1 MMIIM
6 LTSQYDDHHTC
17 WQEDQTDFASTGST
31 YRNRAYKRQRC
42 KSMTTTVATAPTQTV
57 QPLTGKVV
65 ALLAGLAAISMLSTN
80 IILPAFP
87 AIGEDLG
94 VSARELGLTLSSFF
108 ITFALGQL
116 VVGPLADRYGR
127 KKLVLGGLCIFVVG
141 TVIAGLASTLDMLIA
156 GRIIQALGVCAAS
169 VLSRAI
175 ARDLFEGETLARAL
189 SLTMIATAA
198 APGFSP
204 LLGSLLSAT
213 LGWRAI
219 FILVGLAAVALAF
232 FYVQSLGE
240 THPVDRRAP
249 HSTRSVV
256 LAYRKLALDTRFI
269 LPAVSMSLL
278 MSGLFASF
286 AAAPAILMKGIG
298 LTSLQTGL
306 YFAATVFVVF
316 AAGMAAPRL
325 AHRHGSRIIT
335 LLGIACAMAGGGLL
349 LVGPADPS
357 LGWYALSMVTFLWGM
372 GLANPLGTAIAMQPF
387 GREAGMTSALLGF
400 ISMGAA
406 ALTTWLASVLT
417 FAPVTTLGG
426 IQATACLIAWVL
438 FVLRGSLAK

>member
-1 MMIIM
+1 MEAR
-6 LTSQYDDHHTC
+6 TSLAITATQPH
-17 WQEDQTDFASTGST
+17 AST
-31 YRNRAYKRQRC
+31 
-42 KSMTTTVATAPTQTV
+42 

-80 IILPAFP
+80 IILPAF
-87 AIGEDLG
+87 ADIGEDLG
-94 VSARELGLTLSSFF
+94 VTARELGLTLSSFF

-127 KKLVLGGLCIFVVG
+127 QKLVLGGLSVFVVG
-141 TVIAGLASTLDMLIA
+141 TVIAGLATTLDVLIA
-156 GRIIQALGVCAAS
+156 GRIVQALGVCAAS

-204 LLGSLLSAT
+204 LAGSVLSVT

-219 FILVGLAAVALAF
+219 FILVGLAAVVLAF
-232 FYVQSLGE
+232 FYVRDLGE
-240 THPVDRRAP
+240 THPADRRAP
-249 HSTRSVV
+249 HSAKSVV
-256 LAYRKLALDTRFI
+256 LAYGRLTLDRRFI
-269 LPAVSMSLL
+269 LPALSMSLL
-278 MSGLFASF
+278 LSGLFASF
-286 AAAPAILMKGIG
+286 AAAPAILMQGIG

-325 AHRHGSRIIT
+325 AHRHGARIAT
-335 LLGIACAMAGGGLL
+335 LVGIACAMTGGGLL
-349 LVGPADPS
+349 LVGPAAPG
-357 LGWYALSMVTFLWGM
+357 LGWYALSMITFLWGM
-372 GLANPLGTAIAMQPF
+372 GLANPLGTAITMGPF
-387 GREAGMTSALLGF
+387 GKEAGMASALLGF
-400 ISMGAA
+400 LSMGAA
-406 ALTTWLASVLT
+406 ALTTWLASVLS

-426 IQATACLIAWVL
+426 IQTMACLVALVL
-438 FVLRGSLAK
+438 FVLRGRL

>member
-1 MMIIM
+1 MEAR
-6 LTSQYDDHHTC
+6 TSLAITATQPH
-17 WQEDQTDFASTGST
+17 AST
-31 YRNRAYKRQRC
+31 
-42 KSMTTTVATAPTQTV
+42 

-80 IILPAFP
+80 IILPAF
-87 AIGEDLG
+87 ADIGEDLG
-94 VSARELGLTLSSFF
+94 VTARELGLTLSSFF

-127 KKLVLGGLCIFVVG
+127 QKLVLGGLSVFVVG
-141 TVIAGLASTLDMLIA
+141 TVIAGLATTLDALIA
-156 GRIIQALGVCAAS
+156 GRIVQALGVCAAS

-204 LLGSLLSAT
+204 LAGSVLSVT

-219 FILVGLAAVALAF
+219 FILVGLAAVILAF
-232 FYVQSLGE
+232 FYVRDLGE
-240 THPVDRRAP
+240 THPADRRAP
-249 HSTRSVV
+249 HSAKSVV
-256 LAYRKLALDTRFI
+256 LAYGRLALDRRFI
-269 LPAVSMSLL
+269 LPALSMSLL

-286 AAAPAILMKGIG
+286 AAAPAILMQGIG

-325 AHRHGSRIIT
+325 AHRHGARIAT
-335 LLGIACAMAGGGLL
+335 LVGIACAMAGGGLL
-349 LVGPADPS
+349 LVGPAAPG
-357 LGWYALSMVTFLWGM
+357 LGWYALSMITFLWGM
-372 GLANPLGTAIAMQPF
+372 GLANPLGTAITMGPF
-387 GREAGMTSALLGF
+387 GKEAGMASALLGF
-400 ISMGAA
+400 LSMGAA
-406 ALTTWLASVLT
+406 ALTTWLASVLS

-426 IQATACLIAWVL
+426 IQTTACLVALVL
-438 FVLRGSLAK
+438 FLLRGRL

>member
-1 MMIIM
+1 MEAR
-6 LTSQYDDHHTC
+6 TSLAITATQPH
-17 WQEDQTDFASTGST
+17 AST
-31 YRNRAYKRQRC
+31 
-42 KSMTTTVATAPTQTV
+42 

-80 IILPAFP
+80 IILPAF
-87 AIGEDLG
+87 ANIGEDLG
-94 VSARELGLTLSSFF
+94 VTARELGLTLSSFF

-127 KKLVLGGLCIFVVG
+127 QKLVLGGLSVFVVG
-141 TVIAGLASTLDMLIA
+141 TVIAGLATTLDVLIA
-156 GRIIQALGVCAAS
+156 GRVVQALGVCAAS

-204 LLGSLLSAT
+204 LAGSVLSVT

-219 FILVGLAAVALAF
+219 FILVGLAAVVLAF
-232 FYVQSLGE
+232 FYVRDLGE
-240 THPVDRRAP
+240 THPADRRAP
-249 HSTRSVV
+249 HSAKSVV
-256 LAYRKLALDTRFI
+256 LAYGRLTLDRRFI
-269 LPAVSMSLL
+269 LPALSMSLL

-286 AAAPAILMKGIG
+286 AAAPAILMQGIG

-325 AHRHGSRIIT
+325 AHRHGARIAT
-335 LLGIACAMAGGGLL
+335 LVGIACAMAGGGLL
-349 LVGPADPS
+349 LVGPAAPG
-357 LGWYALSMVTFLWGM
+357 LGWYALSMITFLWGM
-372 GLANPLGTAIAMQPF
+372 GLANPLGTAITMGPF
-387 GREAGMTSALLGF
+387 GKEAGMASALLGF
-400 ISMGAA
+400 LSMGAA
-406 ALTTWLASVLT
+406 ALTTWLASVLS

-426 IQATACLIAWVL
+426 IQTTACLVALVL
-438 FVLRGSLAK
+438 FLLRGRL

>member
-1 MMIIM
+1 MEAR
-6 LTSQYDDHHTC
+6 TSLAITATQPH
-17 WQEDQTDFASTGST
+17 AST
-31 YRNRAYKRQRC
+31 
-42 KSMTTTVATAPTQTV
+42 

-80 IILPAFP
+80 IILPAF
-87 AIGEDLG
+87 ADIGEDLG
-94 VSARELGLTLSSFF
+94 VTARELGLTLSSFF

-127 KKLVLGGLCIFVVG
+127 QKLVLGGLSVFVVG
-141 TVIAGLASTLDMLIA
+141 TVIAGLATTLDVLIA
-156 GRIIQALGVCAAS
+156 GRVVQALGVCAAS

-204 LLGSLLSAT
+204 LAGSVLSVT

-219 FILVGLAAVALAF
+219 FILVGLAAVVLAF
-232 FYVQSLGE
+232 FYVRDLGE
-240 THPVDRRAP
+240 THPADRRAP
-249 HSTRSVV
+249 HSAKSVV
-256 LAYRKLALDTRFI
+256 LAYGRLALDRRFI
-269 LPAVSMSLL
+269 LPALSMSLL

-286 AAAPAILMKGIG
+286 AAAPAILMQGIG

-325 AHRHGSRIIT
+325 AHRHGTRIVT
-335 LLGIACAMAGGGLL
+335 LVGIACAMAGGGLL
-349 LVGPADPS
+349 LVGPAAPG

-372 GLANPLGTAIAMQPF
+372 GLANPLGTAITMGPF
-387 GREAGMTSALLGF
+387 GKEAGMASALLGF
-400 ISMGAA
+400 LSMGAA
-406 ALTTWLASVLT
+406 ALTTWLASVLS

-426 IQATACLIAWVL
+426 IQATACLVARVL
-438 FVLRGSLAK
+438 FLLRGRL

>member
-1 MMIIM
+1 MEAR
-6 LTSQYDDHHTC
+6 TSLAITATQPH
-17 WQEDQTDFASTGST
+17 AST
-31 YRNRAYKRQRC
+31 
-42 KSMTTTVATAPTQTV
+42 

-80 IILPAFP
+80 IILPAF
-87 AIGEDLG
+87 AEIGKDLG
-94 VSARELGLTLSSFF
+94 VTARELGLTLSSFF

-127 KKLVLGGLCIFVVG
+127 QKLVLGGLSVFVVG
-141 TVIAGLASTLDMLIA
+141 TVIAGLATTLDVLIA
-156 GRIIQALGVCAAS
+156 GRVVQALGVCAAS

-204 LLGSLLSAT
+204 LAGSVLSVT

-219 FILVGLAAVALAF
+219 FILVGLAAVVLAF
-232 FYVQSLGE
+232 FYVRDLGE
-240 THPVDRRAP
+240 THPADRRAP
-249 HSTRSVV
+249 HSAKSVV
-256 LAYRKLALDTRFI
+256 LAYGRLALDKRFI
-269 LPAVSMSLL
+269 LPALSMSLL

-286 AAAPAILMKGIG
+286 AAAPAILMQGIG

-325 AHRHGSRIIT
+325 AHRHGARIAT
-335 LLGIACAMAGGGLL
+335 LVGIACAMAGGGLL
-349 LVGPADPS
+349 LVGPAAPG
-357 LGWYALSMVTFLWGM
+357 LGWYALSMITFLWGM
-372 GLANPLGTAIAMQPF
+372 GLANPLGTAITMGPF
-387 GREAGMTSALLGF
+387 GKEAGMASALLGF
-400 ISMGAA
+400 LSMGAA
-406 ALTTWLASVLT
+406 ALSTWLASVLS

-426 IQATACLIAWVL
+426 IQTMACLVALVL
-438 FVLRGSLAK
+438 FLLRGRL

>member
-1 MMIIM
+1 MEIE
-6 LTSQYDDHHTC
+6 H
-17 WQEDQTDFASTGST
+17 ASP
-31 YRNRAYKRQRC
+31 AIE
-42 KSMTTTVATAPTQTV
+42 TQQSRSS
-57 QPLTGKVV
+57 QPLTGKIV

-87 AIGEDLG
+87 AIARELA
-94 VSARELGLTLSSFF
+94 VTERELGLTLSSFF

-116 VVGPLADRYGR
+116 IVGPLADRYGR
-127 KKLVLGGLCIFVVG
+127 RKLVLGGLFIFVLG
-141 TVIAGLASTLDMLIA
+141 TVIGGLSHTLDMLIA
-156 GRIIQALGVCAAS
+156 GRVIQALGVCAAS

-175 ARDLFEGETLARAL
+175 ARDLFQGEALARAL

-204 LLGSLLSAT
+204 LVGSLLSDT

-219 FILVGLAAVALAF
+219 FILVGLAASALAL
-232 FYVQSLGE
+232 FYITGLGE
-240 THPVDRRAP
+240 THPVERRVA
-249 HSTRSVV
+249 HSAINV
-256 LAYRKLALDTRFI
+256 LRDYRRLALDKRFI
-269 LPAVSMSLL
+269 LPALSMSLL

-306 YFAATVFVVF
+306 YFASTVFVVF

-325 AHRHGSRIIT
+325 AHRHGPRKIA
-335 LLGIACAMAGGGLL
+335 LLGIICAMTGGCLL
-349 LVGPADPS
+349 LVGPAHPS

-372 GLANPLGTAIAMQPF
+372 GLANPLGTALAMGPF
-387 GREAGMTSALLGF
+387 GKEAGLASALFGF

-406 ALTTWLASVLT
+406 ALTTWLASVIT
-417 FAPVTTLGG
+417 YAPVMTLGG
-426 IQATACLIAWVL
+426 IQLMACLVALVL
-438 FVLRGSLAK
+438 FQRSRP